1 MIESELKGSIH
12 YTYFFHLFDK
22 RTSLGLVYGHPI
34 KSIFLMHLF
43 VNTFFVQREIFYAE
57 IMGLGKN
64 MVSRETIVFGANMV
78 IRENRR
84 ESIELQPIELHSL
97 ELHSGVKLV

>member
-1 MIESELKGSIH
+1 MAIPKKL
-12 YTYFFHLFDK
+12 
-22 RTSLGLVYGHPI
+22 
-34 KSIFLMHLF
+34 IFLMHLF

-57 IMGLGKN
+57 NTALCKN
-64 MVSRETIVFGANMV
+64 MVLRETIVFGANMV
-78 IRENRR
+78 ISENRR